1 MRYQFG
7 SVEPRGLT
15 LLAVAD
21 VAASWSLLAPGA
33 RHSSSGALGSLAETA
48 RPPLSSP
55 ARRRLHGLRPGNG
68 RPQRRKLSRAPD
80 LARLLSSRTSME
92 NYMRHFHRAVALA
105 AALSMAACAPTTLA
119 AQHAPVPA
127 KRSTQ
132 PTATSPEAT
141 VTTPPPRPQVVV
153 SRFRA
158 ADSTLITL
166 ATITGAVQYRLHSGS
181 EDPGP
186 AALGVVSAGPSIG
199 AIERSQLLAAF
210 NGGFKLSAGAG
221 GYEQEGHVI
230 SPLRAGLASLVID
243 NSGTAQIGVWGSGF
257 ALPGESVFS
266 VRQNLVLLV
275 RHGRVTPA
283 TADWT
288 AWGATL
294 GGGEFVARSAL
305 GENARGELIYA
316 ASMSTAPG
324 DLAAALAHA
333 GARTAMEL
341 DINPEWVQLDIARAP
356 GRALRA
362 AIPGQAR
369 PADQYL
375 IGWTRDFITVLG

>member
-1 MRYQFG
+1 
-7 SVEPRGLT
+7 
-15 LLAVAD
+15 
-21 VAASWSLLAPGA
+21 
-33 RHSSSGALGSLAETA
+33 
-48 RPPLSSP
+48 
-55 ARRRLHGLRPGNG
+55 
-68 RPQRRKLSRAPD
+68 
-80 LARLLSSRTSME
+80 
-92 NYMRHFHRAVALA
+92 MRHFYRAIVLA
-105 AALSMAACAPTTLA
+105 AVLSTGACATTPA
-119 AQHAPVPA
+119 AQHAPVSA

-132 PTATSPEAT
+132 PTAASPKAT
-141 VTTPPPRPQVVV
+141 VIAPPPRPHVVV

-158 ADSTLITL
+158 ADSTVVTV
-166 ATITGAVQYRLHSGS
+166 ATFTGAVRFRLHSGS

-186 AALGVVSAGPSIG
+186 AALGIVSAGPSIG
-199 AIERSQLLAAF
+199 ASERSQLLAAF

-243 NSGTAQIGVWGSGF
+243 SSGTAQIGVWGSGVP
-257 ALPGESVFS
+257 LPGESVFS
-266 VRQNLVLLV
+266 VRQDLILLV

-283 TADWT
+283 ARDWT

-294 GGGEFVARSAL
+294 GGGELVARSAL

-316 ASMSTAPG
+316 ASMSTAPA
-324 DLAAALAHA
+324 DLAAALVHA
-333 GARTAMEL
+333 GARAAMEL
-341 DINPEWVQLDIARAP
+341 DINPEWVQLDVARAP
-356 GRALRA
+356 GRVLRA